1 MSYLNSDE
9 LNHLKVLPSC
19 IAPQLDES
27 ACAAA
32 REASAG
38 VPSSGGIAAC
48 PRVAE
53 RKLFIE
59 LKCALASFE
68 KADRL
73 GGKQHERSGE
83 TAQMDKRR
91 MPSGE
96 KVDKRAAD
104 WRPILRRHAERILGG
119 TLRTDPATMKY
130 LAGALGPLAD
140 DALKIVE
147 AYARGAALTSGG
159 TQPPAEF
166 ANRLD
171 IILNGIEASLGER
184 RDAHGVE
191 AKPHVIQSEL
201 WQILRRVRESAELSY
216 AREQEL
222 IELDRRILF
231 LLQSAGPL
239 VPADISSAVGV
250 DKAQVSRSVKR
261 LLELGLVERG
271 QIRAPLR
278 LTRDGDK
285 LMKRMLRMAELRNRE
300 LTIEIGDDELSEFY
314 ATVEVLLDRAMA
326 LYEQER
332 ELAQGGGS
340 RGSRAEPIGKAGDG
354 RAGERI
360 AVDRTRIVS
369 PLMTLSSYFSRSGAL
384 AFKRLT
390 GLSTFEAFVLSE
402 IGMDPPVDWSTL
414 VHVLARDHSQAGR
427 TVQGLIERGLVA
439 REGKPGRRHGR
450 FFPTGEGERLHA
462 VIHEAGRQRSA
473 FLLAP
478 LPAEQRARFL
488 GTFDKIRRNAVAQL
502 ERERAFAEIDRRR

>member
-1 MSYLNSDE
+1 
-9 LNHLKVLPSC
+9 
-19 IAPQLDES
+19 
-27 ACAAA
+27 
-32 REASAG
+32 
-38 VPSSGGIAAC
+38 
-48 PRVAE
+48 
-53 RKLFIE
+53 
-59 LKCALASFE
+59 
-68 KADRL
+68 
-73 GGKQHERSGE
+73 
-83 TAQMDKRR
+83 MDKRR
-91 MPSGE
+91 MPSGDDVE
-96 KVDKRAAD
+96 MAMTD
-104 WRPILRRHAERILGG
+104 WRSVLRRHAEQIMRGAPGADAATARLLGV
-119 TLRTDPATMKY
+119 T
-130 LAGALGPLAD
+130 LGPLAD

-147 AYARGAALTSGG
+147 AYARGALQTSGG
-159 TQPPAEF
+159 TQPLAEF
-166 ANRLD
+166 GNRLD
-171 IILNGIEASLGER
+171 IILNGIEASLNDGRAARGSE
-184 RDAHGVE
+184 E
-191 AKPHVIQSEL
+191 PPHVIQSEL

-261 LLELGLVERG
+261 LLELGLVERE

-278 LTRDGDK
+278 LTREGDK

-300 LTIEIGDDELSEFY
+300 LTIEIGEDELNEFY

-332 ELAQGGGS
+332 ELAQGGGCKAGKADS
-340 RGSRAEPIGKAGDG
+340 PGKAGDARPG
-354 RAGERI
+354 DKI

-402 IGMDPPVDWSTL
+402 IGMDPPVEWATL
-414 VHVLARDHSQAGR
+414 VRILARDHSQAGR
-427 TVQGLIERGLVA
+427 TVQSLIERGLVE

-450 FFPTGEGERLHA
+450 FFPTGEGARLHA

-478 LPAEQRARFL
+478 LAADQRARFL

-502 ERERAFAEIDRRR
+502 ERERAFAEIDRRP

>member
-1 MSYLNSDE
+1 MTQE
-9 LNHLKVLPSC
+9 VAAKVLPSC
-19 IAPQLDES
+19 IAWQLDALPGQRTQEAPRDAS
-27 ACAAA
+27 EIKPDREAAA
-32 REASAG
+32 R
-38 VPSSGGIAAC
+38 GGLN
-48 PRVAE
+48 
-53 RKLFIE
+53 LFID
-59 LKCALASFE
+59 LNCALASPE

-91 MPSGE
+91 VPSGVE
-96 KVDKRAAD
+96 GDAGAAEWRA
-104 WRPILRRHAERILGG
+104 ILRRHAESILGG
-119 TLRTDPATMKY
+119 ATRTEAVTARQ
-130 LAGALGPLAD
+130 LGRALGPLAD

-147 AYARGAALTSGG
+147 AYARGAAQTLGG
-159 TQPPAEF
+159 TQPLAEF

-184 RDAHGVE
+184 RNGQGAE
-191 AKPHVIQSEL
+191 SPPHVIQSEL

-261 LLELGLVERG
+261 LLELTLVERE

-278 LTRDGDK
+278 LTREGER

-300 LTIEIGDDELSEFY
+300 LTIEIGEDELTEFY
-314 ATVEVLLDRAMA
+314 ATVEILLDRAIA

-332 ELAQGGGS
+332 ELAQGGHRNGRS
-340 RGSRAEPIGKAGDG
+340 ENQGRAEG
-354 RAGERI
+354 RSAEKI
-360 AVDRTRIVS
+360 AIDRTRIVS

-402 IGMDPPVDWSTL
+402 IGMDPPVDWATL

-427 TVQGLIERGLVA
+427 TVQALIDRGLVV
-439 REGKPGRRHGR
+439 RQGKPGRRHGR
-450 FFPTGEGERLHA
+450 FLPTDEGARLHA
-462 VIHEAGRQRSA
+462 VIHEAGRQRST

-478 LPAEQRARFL
+478 LPADQRARFL

-502 ERERAFAEIDRRR
+502 ERERAFAEIEGRG

>member
-1 MSYLNSDE
+1 
-9 LNHLKVLPSC
+9 
-19 IAPQLDES
+19 
-27 ACAAA
+27 
-32 REASAG
+32 
-38 VPSSGGIAAC
+38 
-48 PRVAE
+48 
-53 RKLFIE
+53 
-59 LKCALASFE
+59 
-68 KADRL
+68 
-73 GGKQHERSGE
+73 
-83 TAQMDKRR
+83 MDKRR
-91 MPSGE
+91 VPSGDEVE
-96 KVDKRAAD
+96 KGGAGWRAL
-104 WRPILRRHAERILGG
+104 LRRHAERILGG
-119 TLRTDPATMKY
+119 ADRIEPAAAKR
-130 LAGALGPLAD
+130 LASALGPLAD

-147 AYARGAALTSGG
+147 AYARGAARTSGA
-159 TQPPAEF
+159 TEPPAEF

-184 RDAHGVE
+184 RGNHGAE
-191 AKPHVIQSEL
+191 AQPHVIQSEL

-261 LLELGLVERG
+261 LLALALVERG

-300 LTIEIGDDELSEFY
+300 LTIEIGEDELNEFY

-332 ELAQGGGS
+332 EIAQGGRSDGA
-340 RGSRAEPIGKAGDG
+340 GKAADGKAG
-354 RAGERI
+354 ERLAI
-360 AVDRTRIVS
+360 DRTRIVS

-402 IGMDPPVDWSTL
+402 IGMDPPVDWATL
-414 VHVLARDHSQAGR
+414 VHTLARDHSQAGR
-427 TVQGLIERGLVA
+427 TVQALIERGLVR

-450 FFPTGEGERLHA
+450 FYPTMDGARLHE

-478 LPAEQRARFL
+478 LPADQRARFL

-502 ERERAFAEIDRRR
+502 ERERAFAEIDRRG

>member
-1 MSYLNSDE
+1 
-9 LNHLKVLPSC
+9 
-19 IAPQLDES
+19 
-27 ACAAA
+27 
-32 REASAG
+32 
-38 VPSSGGIAAC
+38 
-48 PRVAE
+48 
-53 RKLFIE
+53 
-59 LKCALASFE
+59 
-68 KADRL
+68 
-73 GGKQHERSGE
+73 
-83 TAQMDKRR
+83 MDKRL
-91 MPSGE
+91 MPSGDE
-96 KVDKRAAD
+96 GDTGATD
-104 WRPILRRHAERILGG
+104 WRSVLRRHAERIRLGKHAA
-119 TLRTDPATMKY
+119 DPAAARM
-130 LAGALGPLAD
+130 LGDALGPLAD

-147 AYARGAALTSGG
+147 AYARGAVLTSGG

-166 ANRLD
+166 ANRLV
-171 IILNGIEASLGER
+171 IILNGIEASLDDR
-184 RDAHGVE
+184 REVRRGDAP
-191 AKPHVIQSEL
+191 PHVIQSEL

-261 LLELGLVERG
+261 LLEQGLVERE

-278 LTRDGDK
+278 LTREGEK

-300 LTIEIGDDELSEFY
+300 LTIEIGENELNEFY
-314 ATVEVLLDRAMA
+314 ATVEVLLDRAVA

-332 ELAQGGGS
+332 ELAQGGGCRNGKS
-340 RGSRAEPIGKAGDG
+340 DLAGKATDA
-354 RAGERI
+354 RTGERI

-402 IGMDPPVDWSTL
+402 IGMAPPVEWSVL
-414 VHVLARDHSQAGR
+414 VHALARDHSQAGR
-427 TVQGLIERGLVA
+427 TVHALIERGLVA

-450 FFPTGEGERLHA
+450 FYPTAEGARLHE

-478 LPAEQRARFL
+478 LPADQRARFL

-502 ERERAFAEIDRRR
+502 ERERAFAEIDRRG